1 MPIIVTNN
9 ALRDAINQR
18 AAEAFAERTG
28 SESHWYHAI
37 DMHRKATITDGAL
50 IAKLEGQHSGR
61 TKHRLRSIPLAIRM
75 PVATNKNFDV
85 TSGVVNGSYGYLWK
99 VRYFTDDDGR
109 RYLKSC
115 AVEIPDSVVVEI
127 QHLPPHHSLFYLT
140 PQS

>member
-1 MPIIVTNN
+1 
-9 ALRDAINQR
+9 
-18 AAEAFAERTG
+18 
-28 SESHWYHAI
+28 
-37 DMHRKATITDGAL
+37 MHRKATITDGTPV
-50 IAKLEGQHSGR
+50 IAKLEGQHSGQ
-61 TKHRLRSIPLAIRM
+61 TKNRLRSIPLAIRM
-75 PVATNKNFDV
+75 PVATNQNFDV

-127 QHLPPHHSLFYLT
+127 PHLPPQHSLFYLK